1 MASVE
6 KSATFTGND
15 LNKRVTILIPV
26 ISRADDGTRVKTY
39 KNGSTRWCNIS
50 IINFS
55 NSDESGK
62 TIKRKVS
69 YRLVMRYS
77 KGLVELETG
86 FKYDGKTLLQS
97 APPIIL
103 SNGMLLCDCYEFEP
117 IHDE

>member
-15 LNKRVTILIPV
+15 LNRRVTILIPV
-26 ISRADDGTRVKTY
+26 INRADDGTRVKTY
-39 KNGSTRWCNIS
+39 KNGDDRWCNVS
-50 IINFS
+50 IINFG

-62 TIKRKVS
+62 TVKRKVS
-69 YRLVMRYS
+69 YRLVLRYA
-77 KGLVELETG
+77 KNLIDLETG

-103 SNGMLLCDCYEFEP
+103 SNGMLLCDCYEFEA
-117 IHDE
+117 INDE